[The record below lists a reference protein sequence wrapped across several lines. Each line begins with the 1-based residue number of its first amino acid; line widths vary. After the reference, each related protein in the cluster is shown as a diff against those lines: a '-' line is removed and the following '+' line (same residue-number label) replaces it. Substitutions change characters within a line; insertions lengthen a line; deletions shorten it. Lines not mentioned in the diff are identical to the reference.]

1 MKKTTIMIALLA
13 AAMLL
18 LAGQALVVQ
27 VLRSNLMA
35 KPDFLSSS
43 LAPLQK
49 GAPLELVGTEGGWYL
64 VRNAS
69 GVKGYVHQSAVTE
82 SKVTL
87 GSIAPGPKGASQD
100 ELALAAKG
108 FDEANEK
115 KLRGSKGYNF
125 SDLGWV
131 MEQQAAMPA
140 VAQFVRDG
148 RLK

>member
-13 AAMLL
+13 AAMVL

-49 GAPLELVGTEGGWYL
+49 GTRLERIGSEGGWYL
-64 VRNAS
+64 VRSAA

-125 SDLGWV
+125 SDLEWV
-131 MEQQAAMPA
+131 MEQGAAVPA
-140 VAQFVRDG
+140 VAQFIRDG

>member
-49 GAPLELVGTEGGWYL
+49 GARLELVGTEGGWYL

>member
-1 MKKTTIMIALLA
+1 MKKKMFLFGFLALSL
-13 AAMLL
+13 LL
-18 LAGQALVVQ
+18 LAGKGLVVH
-27 VLRSNLMA
+27 VLRSNLLS

-43 LAPLQK
+43 VTPLQK
-49 GAPLELVGTEGGWYL
+49 GNRLELLETQGSWLL
-64 VRNAS
+64 VRSAN
-69 GVKGYVHQSAVTE
+69 GVKGYVHQTAVSE

-87 GSIAPGPKGASQD
+87 GSIAPGQKGASQD

-131 MEQQAAMPA
+131 MDQDVASPA
-140 VAQFVRDG
+140 LAGFIRDG